1 MRVFNALSSLAV
13 MACVVV
19 ISFVHSLDLFRRY
32 GFEGYLA
39 WLGVIAVEVT
49 FFSSMLNIV
58 VCRLK
63 QRPAGMPSYIGGLLG
78 VSLVA
83 WSNVSAT
90 FEYGLPGVVLGLFV
104 PGALVVSESI
114 MSYAVIRGRT
124 ADTKRTAESGR
135 DGRND
140 RGHMS
145 DTRRTDIRTTDV
157 HSTDALTTDGQTKAG
172 QTGSVQATG
181 TRTAD
186 AQTADIQAADAENRT
201 DSKRD
206 PYGQT
211 DNRDDE
217 RTDADKQTTDTDKWT
232 VDTRTDGQGTAR
244 TVSISDIRKRRTA
257 NSKTDN
263 RETGQRTNKRR
274 TDRSAIADKAIEY
287 YNENGTLPSVRKLAE
302 MYGCSKHMAHETIKE
317 LKAKKIVS

>member
-1 MRVFNALSSLAV
+1 MRAFNALSSLAV
-13 MACVVV
+13 MAAVVY
-19 ISFVHSLDLFRRY
+19 ISFVHSLELFRAY
-32 GFEGYLA
+32 GFEGELA
-39 WLGVIAVEVT
+39 YLGVIAVELT
-49 FFSSMLNIV
+49 FVSSMLNIV

-90 FEYGLPGVVLGLFV
+90 VEYGLPGVVLGLFV

-124 ADTKRTAESGR
+124 ADTKRTAESDR

-140 RGHMS
+140 RGHMT

-186 AQTADIQAADAENRT
+186 AQTADIQAADAQNADAENRT

-217 RTDADKQTTDTDKWT
+217 RTD
-232 VDTRTDGQGTAR
+232 GQGTAR
-244 TVSISDIRKRRTA
+244 TVSLSDIRNRRAA

-317 LKAKKIVS
+317 LKAKKIVG

>member
-13 MACVVV
+13 MAAVVY
-19 ISFVHSLDLFRRY
+19 ISFVHSLELFRAY
-32 GFEGYLA
+32 GFEGELA
-39 WLGVIAVEVT
+39 YLGVIAVELT
-49 FFSSMLNIV
+49 FVSSMLNII

-63 QRPAGMPSYIGGLLG
+63 GRPAGAPSYIGGLLG

-90 FEYGLPGVVLGLFV
+90 VKYGVPGIVLGLFV
-104 PGALVVSESI
+104 PAALVVSESI
-114 MSYAVIRGRT
+114 MSYVVIRGRT
-124 ADTKRTAESGR
+124 ADTKRTAESDR
-135 DGRND
+135 DGRSD
-140 RGHMS
+140 RGHMT
-145 DTRRTDIRTTDV
+145 DTRRTDV
-157 HSTDALTTDGQTKAG
+157 QSTDGQTKAG
-172 QTGSVQATG
+172 QTANAQTAD

-186 AQTADIQAADAENRT
+186 TQNTDAENRT

-232 VDTRTDGQGTAR
+232 VDTRTGGQGTAR
-244 TVSISDIRKRRTA
+244 TVSLSDIRNRRVA

>member
-1 MRVFNALSSLAV
+1 M
-13 MACVVV
+13 CVVI
-19 ISFVHSLDLFRRY
+19 ISFVHSLELFRTY
-32 GFEGYLA
+32 GFTGYLA
-39 WLGVIAVEVT
+39 YLGVIAVELT
-49 FFSSMLNIV
+49 FVSSMLNII

-63 QRPAGMPSYIGGLLG
+63 ERPAGLPSYIGGLLG

-90 FEYGLPGVVLGLFV
+90 AGYGLPGVVLGLFV
-104 PGALVVSESI
+104 PAALVVSESI

-124 ADTKRTAESGR
+124 ADTKRTTESDR

-140 RGHMS
+140 RGHMT

-186 AQTADIQAADAENRT
+186 AQTADIQAADAQNADAENRT

-217 RTDADKQTTDTDKWT
+217 RTD
-232 VDTRTDGQGTAR
+232 GQGTAR
-244 TVSISDIRKRRTA
+244 TVSLSDIRNRRAA

-302 MYGCSKHMAHETIKE
+302 MFGCSKHMAHETIKE
-317 LKAKKIVS
+317 LKAKKIVG

>member
-1 MRVFNALSSLAV
+1 MAAV
-13 MACVVV
+13 VY
-19 ISFVHSLDLFRRY
+19 ISFVHSLELFRAY
-32 GFEGYLA
+32 GFEGELA
-39 WLGVIAVEVT
+39 YLGVIAVELT
-49 FFSSMLNIV
+49 FVSSMLNIV

-90 FEYGLPGVVLGLFV
+90 VEYGLPGIVLGLFV
-104 PGALVVSESI
+104 PAALVVSESI

-124 ADTKRTAESGR
+124 ADTKRTTESDR

-140 RGHMS
+140 RGHMT

-181 TRTAD
+181 TRTVD
-186 AQTADIQAADAENRT
+186 AQTADAQNADAENRT

-217 RTDADKQTTDTDKWT
+217 RTD
-232 VDTRTDGQGTAR
+232 GQGTAR
-244 TVSISDIRKRRTA
+244 TVSLSDIRNRRAA

-317 LKAKKIVS
+317 LKAKKIVG

>member
-1 MRVFNALSSLAV
+1 MRAFNALSSLAV
-13 MACVVV
+13 MAAVVY
-19 ISFVHSLDLFRRY
+19 ISFVHSLELFRAY
-32 GFEGYLA
+32 GFEGELA
-39 WLGVIAVEVT
+39 YLGVIAVELT
-49 FFSSMLNIV
+49 FVSSMLNIV

-90 FEYGLPGVVLGLFV
+90 AGYGLPGVVLGLFV
-104 PGALVVSESI
+104 PAALVVSESI

-124 ADTKRTAESGR
+124 ADTKRTTESDR

-140 RGHMS
+140 RGHMT

-186 AQTADIQAADAENRT
+186 AQTADAQNADAENRT

-217 RTDADKQTTDTDKWT
+217 RTD
-232 VDTRTDGQGTAR
+232 GQGTAR
-244 TVSISDIRKRRTA
+244 TVSLSDIRNRRAA

>member
-1 MRVFNALSSLAV
+1 MRAFNALSSLAV
-13 MACVVV
+13 MACVVI
-19 ISFVHSLDLFRRY
+19 ISFVHSLELFRTY
-32 GFEGYLA
+32 GFSGYLA
-39 WLGVIAVEVT
+39 YLGVIAVEVT

-90 FEYGLPGVVLGLFV
+90 AGYGLPGVVLGLFV
-104 PGALVVSESI
+104 PAALVVSESI

-124 ADTKRTAESGR
+124 ADTKRTAESDR
-135 DGRND
+135 DGRSD
-140 RGHMS
+140 RGHMT

-172 QTGSVQATG
+172 QTGSVQATD
-181 TRTAD
+181 TRTAN
-186 AQTADIQAADAENRT
+186 AQTADTQNTDAENRT

-211 DNRDDE
+211 DNPDDE
-217 RTDADKQTTDTDKWT
+217 RTDADKQTADTDKWT

-244 TVSISDIRKRRTA
+244 TVSLSDIRNRRAA

-274 TDRSAIADKAIEY
+274 
-287 YNENGTLPSVRKLAE
+287 
-302 MYGCSKHMAHETIKE
+302 
-317 LKAKKIVS
+317 

>member
-1 MRVFNALSSLAV
+1 MRAFNTLSSLAV
-13 MACVVV
+13 MAAVVY
-19 ISFVHSLDLFRRY
+19 ISFVHSLELFRAY
-32 GFEGYLA
+32 GFEGELA
-39 WLGVIAVEVT
+39 YLGVIAVELT
-49 FFSSMLNIV
+49 FVSSMLNIV

-90 FEYGLPGVVLGLFV
+90 VEYGLPGIVLGLFV
-104 PGALVVSESI
+104 PAALVVSESI

-124 ADTKRTAESGR
+124 ADTKRTTESDR

-140 RGHMS
+140 RGHMT

-186 AQTADIQAADAENRT
+186 AQTADAQNADAENRT

-217 RTDADKQTTDTDKWT
+217 RTD
-232 VDTRTDGQGTAR
+232 GQGTAR
-244 TVSISDIRKRRTA
+244 TVSLSDIRNRRAA

-317 LKAKKIVS
+317 LKAKKIVG

>member
-1 MRVFNALSSLAV
+1 MRAFNALSSLAV
-13 MACVVV
+13 MACVVI
-19 ISFVHSLDLFRRY
+19 ISFVHSLELFRTY
-32 GFEGYLA
+32 GFSGYLA
-39 WLGVIAVEVT
+39 YLGVIAVEVT

-90 FEYGLPGVVLGLFV
+90 AGYGLPGVVLGLFV
-104 PGALVVSESI
+104 PAALVVSESI

-124 ADTKRTAESGR
+124 ADTKRTAESDR
-135 DGRND
+135 DGRSD
-140 RGHMS
+140 RGHMT
-145 DTRRTDIRTTDV
+145 DTRRTDV
-157 HSTDALTTDGQTKAG
+157 QSTDGQTKAG
-172 QTGSVQATG
+172 QTAN
-181 TRTAD
+181 

-244 TVSISDIRKRRTA
+244 TVSLSDIRNRRAA

-317 LKAKKIVS
+317 LKAKKIVG

>member
-1 MRVFNALSSLAV
+1 MRAFNALSSLAV
-13 MACVVV
+13 MAAVVY
-19 ISFVHSLDLFRRY
+19 ISFVHSLELFRAY
-32 GFEGYLA
+32 GFEGELA
-39 WLGVIAVEVT
+39 YLGVIAVELT
-49 FFSSMLNIV
+49 FVSSMLNIV

-78 VSLVA
+78 VALVS

-90 FEYGLPGVVLGLFV
+90 AGYGLPGVVLGLFV
-104 PGALVVSESI
+104 PAALIVSESI
-114 MSYAVIRGRT
+114 MSYAVIRAART
-124 ADTKRTAESGR
+124 GTKRAAESDR
-135 DGRND
+135 DGRSD
-140 RGHMS
+140 RGHMT
-145 DTRRTDIRTTDV
+145 DTRRTDV
-157 HSTDALTTDGQTKAG
+157 QSTDGQTKAG
-172 QTGSVQATG
+172 QTAN
-181 TRTAD
+181 
-186 AQTADIQAADAENRT
+186 AQTADIQAADAQNADAENRT

-244 TVSISDIRKRRTA
+244 TVSLSDIRNRRAA